1 MTGKGRPS
9 GLLIPTFSIVDYIWH
24 YTSHLGR
31 ITLASDGEALT
42 GLWFDGQK
50 FFGAGL
56 EARNEAKRLP
66 IFDETCRWLDIYFS
80 GKVPDFTPKLN
91 VHTTPFRKVICGIML
106 DIPYGQTM
114 SYGEIARLYAMRTG
128 LDRMSSQAV
137 GNAVAHNPISIIIP
151 CHRVLGSDGS
161 LTGYA
166 AGLDRKL
173 QLLKLEQSA
182 R

>member
-1 MTGKGRPS
+1 M
-9 GLLIPTFSIVDYIWH
+9 DYIWH
-24 YTSHLGR
+24 YTSPLGG

-56 EARNEAKRLP
+56 DARNEEKRLP
-66 IFDETCRWLDIYFS
+66 IFDETCRWLDIYFG

-91 VHTTPFRKVICGIML
+91 VRATPFSKAICVIML
-106 DIPYGQTM
+106 AIPYGQTM
-114 SYGEIARLYAMRTG
+114 SYGEIARLYARQTG
-128 LDRMSSQAV
+128 LERMSSQAV

-151 CHRVLGSDGS
+151 CHRVVGSDGS

-173 QLLKLEQSA
+173 QLLNLEQSI

>member
-1 MTGKGRPS
+1 
-9 GLLIPTFSIVDYIWH
+9 VDYIWH
-24 YTSHLGR
+24 YTSPLGR

-50 FFGAGL
+50 FFGTGL
-56 EARNEAKRLP
+56 DARNEEKRLP
-66 IFDETCRWLDIYFS
+66 IFDETFRWLDIYFS
-80 GKVPDFTPKLN
+80 GKAPDFTPELN
-91 VHTTPFRKVICGIML
+91 VRTTPFREAICGIML

-114 SYGEIARLYAMRTG
+114 SYGEIARRYARQTG
-128 LDRMSSQAV
+128 LERMSSQAV

-151 CHRVLGSDGS
+151 CHRVVGSDGS

-173 QLLKLEQSA
+173 QLLKLERSA
-182 R
+182 K

>member
-1 MTGKGRPS
+1 M
-9 GLLIPTFSIVDYIWH
+9 DYIWH
-24 YTSHLGR
+24 YTSPLGG

-56 EARNEAKRLP
+56 DARNEEKRLP
-66 IFDETCRWLDIYFS
+66 IFDETCRWLDIYFG

-91 VHTTPFRKVICGIML
+91 VRATPFSKAICKIML
-106 DIPYGQTM
+106 SIPYGQTM
-114 SYGEIARLYAMRTG
+114 SYGEIARLYARQTG
-128 LDRMSSQAV
+128 LERMSSQAV

-151 CHRVLGSDGS
+151 CHRVLAADGS

-166 AGLDRKL
+166 GGLENKEKLL
-173 QLLKLEQSA
+173 QLEGIV
-182 R
+182 

>member
-1 MTGKGRPS
+1 M
-9 GLLIPTFSIVDYIWH
+9 DYIWH
-24 YTSHLGR
+24 YTSPLGG
-31 ITLASDGEALT
+31 ITLSSDGEALT

-50 FFGAGL
+50 FFGDGL
-56 EARNEAKRLP
+56 DARNEEKRLP
-66 IFDETCRWLDIYFS
+66 VFEDTCRWLDIYFS

-91 VHTTPFRKVICGIML
+91 VQATPFRKAICDIML
-106 DIPYGQTM
+106 AIPYGKTM
-114 SYGEIARLYAMRTG
+114 SYGEIARLYATQKDIG
-128 LDRMSSQAV
+128 RMSAQAV

-151 CHRVLGSDGS
+151 CHRVVGTDGS

-173 QLLKLEQSA
+173 RLLQLEQSA